1 MKSEKYEEWFDVA
14 FDRAVTSSSLTTEE
28 NKQASWKKVQARL
41 EQVNRKR
48 TRRRRM
54 QLSGIVA
61 ASFVAGAILF
71 SPPGV
76 TKAVSPIVKTVVDM
90 GNGVIGI
97 VVRNGE
103 VPSEVVTP
111 KTELPAN
118 YNEQGNQD
126 DNYMRKEWSEVNNS
140 VNTPLDQGDLQAKLS
155 FAVPDL
161 SGLQNKYHFES
172 YTVSSPSED
181 RSKYDKVTFK
191 FTDAEQHTV
200 WIYLMKLKTFQSIL
214 STLSKETEVMRMG
227 NDDIYYSP
235 GLHNQLLGIEQNIM
249 INIESD
255 IPKAELVEVY
265 KSVSQSFTQAP

>member
-161 SGLQNKYHFES
+161 SELQNKYHFES
-172 YTVSSPSED
+172 YTVSSPTED

-191 FTDAEQHTV
+191 FTDTEQHTV

-265 KSVSQSFTQAP
+265 KSVSQSLTQAP